1 MQIDLFSQA
10 ILKDQKWEVD
20 GTEGLRD
27 HLVMEAIFESIATG
41 QAQKVGKAVSYTHL
55 TLPTNRE
62 V

>member
-41 QAQKVGKAVSYTHL
+41 QAQKVGKV
-55 TLPTNRE
+55 
-62 V
+62 